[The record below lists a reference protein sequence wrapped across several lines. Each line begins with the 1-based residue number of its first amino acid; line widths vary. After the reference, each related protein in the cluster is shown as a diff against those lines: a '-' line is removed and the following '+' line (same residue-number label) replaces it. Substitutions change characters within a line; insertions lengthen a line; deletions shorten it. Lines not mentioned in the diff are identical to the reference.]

1 MRAASVSSW
10 MSLKVDEVGHLG
22 LSGER
27 SGVDEMLESHPAY
40 LDVFL
45 RFHHALLSG
54 DGPLPEPIRHY
65 IAMMAA
71 SRHQCSYLVEDQR
84 EYFLRC
90 GGEQVWLEGLHFAP
104 KRIQALHTT
113 NKYLAHRPWLYD
125 KSHVEYLLKSGWS
138 LSELTHAICIMVHFH
153 ALCSL
158 VHGTG
163 MEAANGEP
171 PVQQAEMIQ
180 GCTSGSPNS
189 QELSEGGVEVLLDRM
204 KNISRTFDEELPEE
218 QKVQS
223 FEFLK
228 NQTAGISGPNLDII
242 DKKYLYRYA
251 HLSPEPEYTYIDFG
265 RGKGKEKNQFPILKS
280 QDCSWE
286 EHGFSLL
293 SELYHEVGEI
303 LDDKFKTAY
312 NLTYYTCGNKTHVD
326 TYPFRRGVWNYLQ
339 CLYGIRHDYYD
350 YRQVNKLLEAN
361 LKTFLKMVSCFPE
374 RLLPSEHSP
383 PLMKGFLQSEKLHV
397 VILVVEA
404 KLQAELLYALRSIG
418 RYLL

>member
-1 MRAASVSSW
+1 
-10 MSLKVDEVGHLG
+10 
-22 LSGER
+22 
-27 SGVDEMLESHPAY
+27 
-40 LDVFL
+40 
-45 RFHHALLSG
+45 
-54 DGPLPEPIRHY
+54 
-65 IAMMAA
+65 
-71 SRHQCSYLVEDQR
+71 
-84 EYFLRC
+84 
-90 GGEQVWLEGLHFAP
+90 
-104 KRIQALHTT
+104 
-113 NKYLAHRPWLYD
+113 
-125 KSHVEYLLKSGWS
+125 
-138 LSELTHAICIMVHFH
+138 MVHFH

-228 NQTAGISGPNLDII
+228 NQTAEVYD
-242 DKKYLYRYA
+242 Y
-251 HLSPEPEYTYIDFG
+251 
-265 RGKGKEKNQFPILKS
+265 PITI
-280 QDCSWE
+280 DCSWE